1 MTIKIN
7 ETLPNLSLLTKKIA
21 ADCITVAQ
29 QRQINKYSSDAFPK
43 TVKLFQS
50 GNPEILPFKCL
61 NKSSTFLP
69 SFSQVFKSFRESN
82 LEFEIPQ
89 RSLRTKNCFPVLKEG

>member
-29 QRQINKYSSDAFPK
+29 QRQINKYSSAAFPK

-61 NKSSTFLP
+61 NKSSTFCPL
-69 SFSQVFKSFRESN
+69 FHKFSN
-82 LEFEIPQ
+82 LFAKAIWNLRFPKDPLGQ
-89 RSLRTKNCFPVLKEG
+89 RIVSQC